1 MRKWIA
7 TFVAT
12 AALFVTQSMP
22 APAQDLGAQLV
33 GMWKYVSLTQTE
45 TASGKVTKPFGDNP
59 RGYLIYTKG
68 GRFVWAL
75 FSDNRQKPGMP
86 VTDADRANL
95 FTTLS
100 AGSGTYK
107 VEGNTLTATYDTSW
121 HELWT
126 GTTQKRKIE
135 ISGNKLTSSAEPTTS
150 GSGAQIIFVQVLE
163 RVE

>member
-1 MRKWIA
+1 
-7 TFVAT
+7 
-12 AALFVTQSMP
+12 
-22 APAQDLGAQLV
+22 
-33 GMWKYVSLTQTE
+33 
-45 TASGKVTKPFGDNP
+45 
-59 RGYLIYTKG
+59 
-68 GRFVWAL
+68 
-75 FSDNRQKPGMP
+75 MP

-135 ISGNKLTSSAEPTTS
+135 ISGNKLTSGAEPTTS

-163 RVE
+163 RVA